1 MDFPFILPNT
11 KKRTIIN
18 KRNVIMANILNSVGS
33 MGFNVTS
40 GTLKNA
46 TSTLLNDVESML
58 IHGKHKGVRFYYTT
72 SGGGIFNVITKSVIN
87 GAVSE
92 LSSLAKNAFNSLL
105 TKKVSNGMR
114 SANPSWASKRIEA
127 IKDERSKNY
136 GQFPVNNGSAYV
148 FATDCQGY
156 RCRDALMLGI
166 PLDDNK
172 TVFFSQRYRNEDYI
186 TGYSYDGD
194 GKRGYKANDIP
205 NCDHLVWFD
214 STAIVS
220 VESSKNL
227 VITQVQG
234 RDYSR
239 KELVSNGDVNI
250 SVSGYIT
257 SLYPDVYPQEEVKKL
272 RQILRYKGIIKV
284 NNIILDSWDID
295 KIIIKDFNFP
305 QEEGGKSVQR
315 YSFNAVAVQPVM
327 LSEVTE
333 DSIQIITQP
342 FESSDTKKKSKWSDM
357 IDSNIESLKKG
368 AGSLLDVG
376 LSKGSE
382 ALNNTLYNKNR

>member
-1 MDFPFILPNT
+1 
-11 KKRTIIN
+11 
-18 KRNVIMANILNSVGS
+18 
-33 MGFNVTS
+33 
-40 GTLKNA
+40 
-46 TSTLLNDVESML
+46 
-58 IHGKHKGVRFYYTT
+58 
-72 SGGGIFNVITKSVIN
+72 
-87 GAVSE
+87 
-92 LSSLAKNAFNSLL
+92 
-105 TKKVSNGMR
+105 
-114 SANPSWASKRIEA
+114 
-127 IKDERSKNY
+127 
-136 GQFPVNNGSAYV
+136 
-148 FATDCQGY
+148 
-156 RCRDALMLGI
+156 
-166 PLDDNK
+166 
-172 TVFFSQRYRNEDYI
+172 VFFSQRYRNEDYI